1 MNTTHKVSIGGMAFV
16 VDESA
21 FNELKTYTDRLH
33 AQFSHRADG
42 SEIVADIESRI
53 AELLNGKILTPE
65 QVVTVADVK
74 DVLSRIGDPSE
85 LDEGAEKTGEQRSY
99 NYSHNTGT
107 STSRRLYR
115 SADNKVIGGVCG
127 GLGAYF
133 NLDPVLF
140 RIAFVGLTLLG
151 SPIAIGGF
159 FPLVYI
165 VLWIATPLAVTVGQK
180 LEMEGKKVNVSNMEQ
195 RIREEAH
202 NMAPHI
208 RTAGETLLHVFGV
221 IVKVVAI
228 FFTSIF
234 VVVGLAVSTALLVSL
249 FGMEPWVVNN
259 FVSFDHDMDFALF
272 GIVSSFFPHLIWF
285 KLSLFALAII
295 PTILMIILMIKLL
308 FKSRFRTRF
317 VVIPLTVLWVVALF
331 GAMFTGIVSLKGSFG
346 GNSSVN
352 ESVYA
357 QAPIDTLTIAYN
369 DAVKLN
375 TNDVLISLEKHSD
388 EDFDNVDV
396 NINGKDIV
404 KIGKY
409 HHGWEHHHGFSIV
422 SADNTSNAN
431 IDRNS
436 TVYIRPIVNV
446 EFSEAIDKPEVLVKK
461 WATGRNYNTAT
472 QTAEEIKFDATFKG
486 DSLLITP
493 AIPLKLS
500 ERILKGIELTV
511 LIPKDKA
518 YRISKDMLPSTKRY
532 TSKKQNDVYIYS
544 ESDSSSFDDENI
556 EDIDTVVV
564 KATDKF

>member
-33 AQFSHRADG
+33 AQFSHRTDG
-42 SEIVADIESRI
+42 QEIVADIESRI
-53 AELLNGKILTPE
+53 AELLNGKILTPD
-65 QVVTVADVK
+65 QVVTLADVK
-74 DVLSRIGDPSE
+74 DVLLRIGDPSE
-85 LDEGAEKTGEQRSY
+85 LDEGAEKTGSEQRSY
-99 NYSHNTGT
+99 STGT
-107 STSRRLYR
+107 TTSRRLYR

-140 RIAFVGLTLLG
+140 RIAFVGLTILG
-151 SPIAIGGF
+151 FPIAIGWF
-159 FPLVYI
+159 IPIAYI
-165 VLWIATPLAVTVGQK
+165 VLWISAPLAVTVGQK
-180 LEMEGKKVNVSNMEQ
+180 LEMEGKKVNVSDMEQ
-195 RIREEAH
+195 RIREGAH

-208 RTAGETLLHVFGV
+208 RTAGESALSVVGV
-221 IVKVVAI
+221 LVKIVAI
-228 FFTSIF
+228 FFASIF
-234 VVVGLAVSTALLVSL
+234 VVTGLAVSTALLVSL
-249 FGMEPWVVNN
+249 FGIEPWVVNN

-331 GAMFTGIVSLKGSFG
+331 AAMFTGILSLKGTFG

-352 ESVYA
+352 ETVYA
-357 QAPIDTLTIAYN
+357 QAPIDTLNIAYS

-375 TNDVLISLEKHSD
+375 PNDVLISLEKHSND
-388 EDFDNVDV
+388 DFDNVNV
-396 NINGKDIV
+396 NINGEDIV
-404 KIGKY
+404 KIGN
-409 HHGWEHHHGFSIV
+409 HHRGWEHHHGFSIV
-422 SADNTSNAN
+422 SADNVTTAK

-436 TVYIRPIVNV
+436 TVYVRPIVYI
-446 EFSEAIDKPEVLVKK
+446 EFSENIDKPEVVVKK

-472 QTAEEIKFDATFKG
+472 QTAEEIKFDAVFRG
-486 DSLLITP
+486 DSLLISP

-500 ERILKGIELTV
+500 DRILKGIELTV
-511 LIPKDKA
+511 LIPKGKA
-518 YRISKDMLPSTKRY
+518 YRISKDMLSSVKKY
-532 TSKKQNDVYIYS
+532 NSKKENDVYIFS
-544 ESDSSSFDDENI
+544 ESGSSSFDNENI
-556 EDIDTVVV
+556 EEVDTVEV

>member
-42 SEIVADIESRI
+42 QEIVADIESRI
-53 AELLNGKILTPE
+53 AELLNGKILTPD
-65 QVVTVADVK
+65 QVVTLADVK
-74 DVLSRIGDPSE
+74 DVLLRIGDPSE
-85 LDEGAEKTGEQRSY
+85 LDEGAEKATGGEQRSY
-99 NYSHNTGT
+99 GTGT
-107 STSRRLYR
+107 ATSRRLYR
-115 SADNKVIGGVCG
+115 SADSKVIGGVCG

-140 RIAFVGLTLLG
+140 RIAFVGLTLIG
-151 SPIAIGGF
+151 SPIAIGWF
-159 FPLVYI
+159 FPLAYI

-180 LEMEGKKVNVSNMEQ
+180 LEMEGKKVNISDMEQ
-195 RIREEAH
+195 RIREGAH

-208 RTAGETLLHVFGV
+208 HTAGETFLSVFGV

-228 FFTSIF
+228 FFASIF
-234 VVVGLAVSTALLVSL
+234 VVTGLAVSTALLVSL
-249 FGMEPWVVNN
+249 FGIEPWVVNN

-272 GIVSSFFPHLIWF
+272 GIVSSFFPHLFWF

-331 GAMFTGIVSLKGSFG
+331 AAMFTGILSFKGTFG

-352 ESVYA
+352 ETVYA
-357 QAPIDTLTIAYN
+357 QAPIDTLTIAYS

-375 TNDVLISLEKHSD
+375 PNDALISLERHSD
-388 EDFDNVDV
+388 EDFDNVNV
-396 NINGKDIV
+396 NIDGKDIV
-404 KIGKY
+404 KVGKY

-422 SADNTSNAN
+422 SADNISTAN

-436 TVYIRPIVNV
+436 TIYVRPIVNV
-446 EFSEAIDKPEVLVKK
+446 EFSENIDKPEVQVKK
-461 WATGRNYNTAT
+461 WATGKNYTAAT
-472 QTAEEIKFDATFKG
+472 QTAEEVKFDVAFKG
-486 DSLLITP
+486 DSLLISP

-500 ERILKGIELTV
+500 DRILKGIELTV

-518 YRISKDMLPSTKRY
+518 YKISKDMLHSVKKY
-532 TSKKQNDVYIYS
+532 NSKKQNDAYVYS
-544 ESDSSSFDDENI
+544 ESGSSSFDDENI
-556 EDIDTVVV
+556 EDIDTVEV
-564 KATDKF
+564 KASDKF

>member
-21 FNELKTYTDRLH
+21 FNELKNYTDRLH
-33 AQFSHRADG
+33 SQFSHRADG

-53 AELLNGKILTPE
+53 AELLNGKILTPD

-99 NYSHNTGT
+99 NYSNNTGS

-228 FFTSIF
+228 FFASIF

-249 FGMEPWVVNN
+249 FGMEPWVINN

-272 GIVSSFFPHLIWF
+272 GIVSSFFPHLFWF

-317 VVIPLTVLWVVALF
+317 VVVPLTVLWVVALF
-331 GAMFTGIVSLKGSFG
+331 GTMFTGILSLKGSFG

-375 TNDVLISLEKHSD
+375 PNDVLISLEKHND
-388 EDFDNVDV
+388 DDFDNVDV

-422 SADNTSNAN
+422 SADNTSNAK

-436 TVYIRPIVNV
+436 IVYIRPIVNV
-446 EFSEAIDKPEVLVKK
+446 EFSETIDKPEVLVKK

-518 YRISKDMLPSTKRY
+518 YRISKDMLPSTKKY
-532 TSKKQNDVYIYS
+532 NSKKQNDVYIFS
-544 ESDSSSFDDENI
+544 ESGSSSFDDENI

>member
-42 SEIVADIESRI
+42 QEIVADIESRI
-53 AELLNGKILTPE
+53 AELLNGKILTPD
-65 QVVTVADVK
+65 QVVTLADVK
-74 DVLSRIGDPSE
+74 DVLLRIGDPSE
-85 LDEGAEKTGEQRSY
+85 LDEGGEKTGEQRSY
-99 NYSHNTGT
+99 GF
-107 STSRRLYR
+107 STISSRRRLYR

-140 RIAFVGLTLLG
+140 RIAFVGLTILG
-151 SPIAIGGF
+151 FPIAIGWF
-159 FPLVYI
+159 IPIAYI
-165 VLWIATPLAVTVGQK
+165 VLWISAPLAVTVGQK
-180 LEMEGKKVNVSNMEQ
+180 LEMEGKKVNVSDMEQ
-195 RIREEAH
+195 RIREGAH

-208 RTAGETLLHVFGV
+208 RTAGESALSVVGV
-221 IVKVVAI
+221 LVKIVAI
-228 FFTSIF
+228 FFASIF
-234 VVVGLAVSTALLVSL
+234 VITGLAVSTALLVSL
-249 FGMEPWVVNN
+249 FGIEPWVVNN

-331 GAMFTGIVSLKGSFG
+331 AAMFTGILSLKGTFG

-352 ESVYA
+352 ETVYA
-357 QAPIDTLTIAYN
+357 QAPIDTLNIAYS

-375 TNDVLISLEKHSD
+375 PNDVLISLEKHSD
-388 EDFDNVDV
+388 DDFDNVNV
-396 NINGKDIV
+396 NINGEDIV
-404 KIGKY
+404 KIGN
-409 HHGWEHHHGFSIV
+409 HHRGWEHHHGFSIV
-422 SADNTSNAN
+422 SADNVTTAK

-436 TVYIRPIVNV
+436 TVYVRPIVYI
-446 EFSEAIDKPEVLVKK
+446 EFSENIDKPEVIVKK

-486 DSLLITP
+486 DSLLISP

-500 ERILKGIELTV
+500 DRILKGIELTV

-518 YRISKDMLPSTKRY
+518 YRISKDMLSSVKKY
-532 TSKKQNDVYIYS
+532 NSKKQNDMYIFS
-544 ESDSSSFDDENI
+544 ESGSNSFEDENI
-556 EDIDTVVV
+556 EEVDTVEV